1 LQLDI
6 QWSNG
11 HTGDPMSEDTAAP
24 SPGASLYKYVDIA
37 GLKRILAGSIRFTQP
52 SAFNDP
58 FELLPEVVV
67 PNDATERQLSFS
79 FDVLAQRRHPPPGAL
94 DAVPDG
100 CQASD
105 AMSRDIVQQFNGLIG
120 ILCLSRVN
128 DSLLMWSHYADQY
141 AGAVVEFDGAHEFF
155 AGQVDVEYRPL
166 RPMRDVSAY
175 VSPPEPIPV
184 AELCAKSEQ
193 WKYEQE
199 VRVIRSLADC
209 EDRGPGP
216 RGFTVYT
223 QQLPQACIKSVTL
236 GERTPVPEQRAI
248 YDAVKETRITLAL
261 AAIDHRGYAF
271 RRELIKLAAPASEV
285 GPRLSPRTAHIFG
298 HLTTPLGQVARHLI
312 ANHPMSNTV
321 NKPV

>member
-1 LQLDI
+1 
-6 QWSNG
+6 
-11 HTGDPMSEDTAAP
+11 MTAAGP
-24 SPGASLYKYVDIA
+24 NPAAPLYKYVDIA

-79 FDVLAQRRHPPPGAL
+79 FDVLAPRRHPPPGTL

-100 CQASD
+100 SQASD

-141 AGAVVEFDGAHEFF
+141 AGAVVEFDDGHEFF
-155 AGQVDVEYRPL
+155 SGQVDVEYRPL

-175 VSPPEPIPV
+175 VSPPEPIPI

-199 VRVIRSLADC
+199 VRVIRSLGDC

-223 QQLPQACIKSVTL
+223 QQLPQACIKSVML

-248 YDAVKETRITLAL
+248 YDAVKETRITLTL

-285 GPRLSPRTAHIFG
+285 GPQLSARTAHIFS
-298 HLTTPLGQVARHLI
+298 HLTTPLGEVARYLI
-312 ANHPMSNTV
+312 TNHPMSKTV

>member
-1 LQLDI
+1 MTDAA
-6 QWSNG
+6 
-11 HTGDPMSEDTAAP
+11 TGAASTP
-24 SPGASLYKYVDIA
+24 LYKYVDIA
-37 GLKRILAGSIRFTQP
+37 GLKRILQGSVRFTQP

-67 PNDATERQLSFS
+67 PNDAGERQLSFS
-79 FDVLAQRRHPPPGAL
+79 FDVRAQRRQPPPGAL
-94 DAVPDG
+94 NEVPDG

-105 AMSRDIVQQFNGLIG
+105 AMSRDIVQQFNSLIG
-120 ILCLSRVN
+120 ILCLSRVS

-141 AGAVVEFDGAHEFF
+141 AGAVVEFDGSHEFF
-155 AGQVDVEYRPL
+155 DGQIDIEYRPL
-166 RPMRDVSAY
+166 RPMRDIGAY

-209 EDRGPGP
+209 EKNGIGP
-216 RGFTVYT
+216 RGFPVYT
-223 QQLPQACIKSVTL
+223 QNLPPECIKSVTL
-236 GERTPVPEQRAI
+236 GERTPVMEQRAI
-248 YDAVKETRITLAL
+248 YDAVKDTRITLTL

-271 RRELIKLAAPASEV
+271 RRELIKMAVPVSEMN
-285 GPRLSPRTAHIFG
+285 PWITPRTAHIFS
-298 HLTTPLGQVARHLI
+298 HLTTPFGEIARHLI
-312 ANHPMSNTV
+312 ASHPMSKTV

>member
-1 LQLDI
+1 
-6 QWSNG
+6 
-11 HTGDPMSEDTAAP
+11 MTAAVLSSAAP
-24 SPGASLYKYVDIA
+24 LYKYVNIA
-37 GLKRILAGSIRFTQP
+37 GLTRILAGSIRFTQP

-79 FDVLAQRRHPPPGAL
+79 FSVLAQRRHPPPGAL
-94 DAVPDG
+94 DTVPDG

-105 AMSRDIVQQFNGLIG
+105 AMSRDIVQQLNGLIG

-128 DSLLMWSHYADQY
+128 DLLLMWSHYADQY
-141 AGAVVEFDGAHEFF
+141 AGAVVEFDGDHEFF
-155 AGQVDVEYRPL
+155 SGQVDVEYRPL

-175 VSPPEPIPV
+175 VSPAEPIPV

-199 VRVIRSLADC
+199 VRVIRGLAADC

-216 RGFTVYT
+216 RGFTIYT
-223 QQLPQACIKSVTL
+223 QQLPQACVKSVTL
-236 GERTPVPEQRAI
+236 GERTPVCEQRAI
-248 YDAVKETRITLAL
+248 YDAVKETRITLTL

-271 RRELIKLAAPASEV
+271 RREWIKLAAPVSEV
-285 GPRLSPRTAHIFG
+285 SPILSPRTAHIFS
-298 HLTTPLGQVARHLI
+298 HLTTPFGEVARYLI
-312 ANHPMSNTV
+312 ANHRMSKTV

>member
-1 LQLDI
+1 MH
-6 QWSNG
+6 SN
-11 HTGDPMSEDTAAP
+11 PAP
-24 SPGASLYKYVDIA
+24 STVSAPLYKYVDTA

-79 FDVLAQRRHPPPGAL
+79 FDVRAPRRQPPPGAL
-94 DAVPDG
+94 DEVPDG
-100 CQASD
+100 SQSSD
-105 AMSRDIVQQFNGLIG
+105 AISRDIVQQLNSRIG

-141 AGAVVEFDGAHEFF
+141 AGAVIEFDGSHDFF
-155 AGQVDVEYRPL
+155 DGQIDIEYRRL
-166 RPMRDVSAY
+166 RPMRDVGAY

-199 VRVIRSLADC
+199 VRVIRCLADC
-209 EDRGPGP
+209 EDRGSGP

-223 QQLPQACIKSVTL
+223 QQLPPVCIKSVTF
-236 GERTPVPEQRAI
+236 GERTPVAEQRAI
-248 YDAVKETRITLAL
+248 YDLVKDTRIFLWL
-261 AAIDHRGYAF
+261 AAIDHRGYTF
-271 RRELIKLAAPASEV
+271 RREQIKMAIPVSEMNPWV
-285 GPRLSPRTAHIFG
+285 TPRTAHIFS
-298 HLTTPLGQVARHLI
+298 HLMTPLGEIARQLI
-312 ANHPMSNTV
+312 ANHPMSKTV

>member
-1 LQLDI
+1 VPD
-6 QWSNG
+6 
-11 HTGDPMSEDTAAP
+11 DPATITAAQP
-24 SPGASLYKYVDIA
+24 LYKYVDIA

-52 SAFNDP
+52 TAFNDP

-67 PNDATERQLSFS
+67 PDGATERRLSFS
-79 FDVLAQRRHPPPGAL
+79 FDVRAPRRQPPPGVL
-94 DAVPDG
+94 NRVPDG

-105 AMSRDIVQQFNGLIG
+105 AMSRDIVQQLNGLIG

-141 AGAVVEFDGAHEFF
+141 SGAVVEFDGADEFF
-155 AGQVDVEYRPL
+155 AGQVDIEYLPL

-175 VSPPEPIPV
+175 VSTPEPIPV

-209 EDRGPGP
+209 ENRGPGP
-216 RGFTVYT
+216 RGFAVYT
-223 QQLPQACIKSVTL
+223 QQLPHDCIKSVTL
-236 GERTPVPEQRAI
+236 GERTPIIEQRMI
-248 YDAVKETRITLAL
+248 YDTVKNTRITLAL

-271 RRELIKLAAPASEV
+271 RRELIKMHVPVSEMN
-285 GPRLSPRTAHIFG
+285 PWMTPRTAHIFS
-298 HLTTPLGQVARHLI
+298 HLTTPIGDVARLLI
-312 ANHPMSNTV
+312 EKHPMSKIV

>member
-1 LQLDI
+1 VNI
-6 QWSNG
+6 
-11 HTGDPMSEDTAAP
+11 E
-24 SPGASLYKYVDIA
+24 

-52 SAFNDP
+52 SAFYDP

-67 PNDATERQLSFS
+67 PDDATEKQLGFS
-79 FDVLAQRRHPPPGAL
+79 FDVRAQRRKQPPGAL
-94 DAVPDG
+94 DQVPDG

-105 AMSRDIVQQFNGLIG
+105 AMSRDIVQQLNGLIG

-141 AGAVVEFDGAHEFF
+141 AGAVVEFDGGHEFF
-155 AGQVDVEYRPL
+155 DGQVDIEYRSL

-209 EDRGPGP
+209 EARGRDP
-216 RGFTVYT
+216 RGGYS
-223 QQLPQACIKSVTL
+223 LHAAGLHKS
-236 GERTPVPEQRAI
+236 
-248 YDAVKETRITLAL
+248 
-261 AAIDHRGYAF
+261 
-271 RRELIKLAAPASEV
+271 ASN
-285 GPRLSPRTAHIFG
+285 P
-298 HLTTPLGQVARHLI
+298 
-312 ANHPMSNTV
+312 
-321 NKPV
+321 

>member
-1 LQLDI
+1 
-6 QWSNG
+6 
-11 HTGDPMSEDTAAP
+11 
-24 SPGASLYKYVDIA
+24 
-37 GLKRILAGSIRFTQP
+37 LKRILAGSIRFTQP

-67 PNDATERQLSFS
+67 PNDATERQLSCS
-79 FDVLAQRRHPPPGAL
+79 FDVLAPRRYPPPGAL

-100 CQASD
+100 CHASD

-141 AGAVVEFDGAHEFF
+141 AGAVVEFDGGHEFF

-199 VRVIRSLADC
+199 VRIIRSLADC
-209 EDRGPGP
+209 EDRGPDP

-248 YDAVKETRITLAL
+248 YDAGKRPGSPSRSPPSTIAGMRS
-261 AAIDHRGYAF
+261 G
-271 RRELIKLAAPASEV
+271 AS
-285 GPRLSPRTAHIFG
+285 
-298 HLTTPLGQVARHLI
+298 
-312 ANHPMSNTV
+312 
-321 NKPV
+321 

>member
-1 LQLDI
+1 
-6 QWSNG
+6 
-11 HTGDPMSEDTAAP
+11 MSSDAAIGAVAAP
-24 SPGASLYKYVDIA
+24 LYKYVDIV

-52 SAFNDP
+52 TAFNDP

-67 PNDATERQLSFS
+67 PNNATERQLGLS
-79 FDVLAQRRHPPPGAL
+79 FDLRAERRYPSPGAL
-94 DAVPDG
+94 DQVPDG
-100 CQASD
+100 YQASD
-105 AMSRDIVQQFNGLIG
+105 AMSRDIVQQLNGLIG

-141 AGAVVEFDGAHEFF
+141 AGGVVELDGGHDFL

-166 RPMRDVSAY
+166 RPLRDVSAY
-175 VSPPEPIPV
+175 ISPPEPIPV

-199 VRVIRSLADC
+199 VRVIRSLAEC

-223 QQLPQACIKSVTL
+223 QQLPLACIKSVTL
-236 GERTPVPEQRAI
+236 GERTPVSEQRAI
-248 YDAVKETRITLAL
+248 FDAVKETGISLAL

-271 RRELIKLAAPASEV
+271 RRELIKMAVPVSEV
-285 GPRLSPRTAHIFG
+285 NPWITPRTAHIFS
-298 HLTTPLGQVARHLI
+298 HLQTPFGDVARLLI
-312 ANHPMSNTV
+312 AKHPMSKIV